1 MRGVD
6 ARRTR
11 SGAAWRR
18 PWSGAVRDDSG
29 AAAVDDSG
37 AAAVEFALVSVVLLT
52 LFFGIVQYGMAFF
65 QMQAASHAARE
76 GARLAA
82 VGVTTCAEF
91 RTIVKERGG
100 PMANIQR
107 VGLDFNPGAVPGAS
121 AEVAV
126 IWAPRKFGF
135 PFVPFLTNSEMTATG
150 TSRVESVG
158 AVTVDCAPA

>member
-1 MRGVD
+1 V
-6 ARRTR
+6 
-11 SGAAWRR
+11 
-18 PWSGAVRDDSG
+18 
-29 AAAVDDSG
+29 
-37 AAAVEFALVSVVLLT
+37 LLLT

-82 VGVTTCAEF
+82 VGVADCTSFRAE
-91 RTIVKERGG
+91 VKNRGG

-107 VGLDFNPGAVPGAS
+107 VGLDFNPGAVAGAS
-121 AEVAV
+121 AEVSV

-135 PFVPFLTNSEMTATG
+135 PFVPFLTNNEITATG